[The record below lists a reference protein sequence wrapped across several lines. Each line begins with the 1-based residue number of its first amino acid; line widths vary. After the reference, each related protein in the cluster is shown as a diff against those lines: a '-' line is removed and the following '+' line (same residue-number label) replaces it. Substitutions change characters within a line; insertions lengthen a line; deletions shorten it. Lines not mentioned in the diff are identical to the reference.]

1 MTEIRMR
8 QARAC
13 AAKTDHLPH
22 FMTEKYA
29 CPGYGAA
36 QYYLT
41 QCSEKA
47 AHQMHMESHDTWCMG
62 GAVEPTTV
70 QCGYT
75 VPHVRHGHVGI
86 VSDRYLIRECLGV
99 SYPEVVYEGEAETQY
114 GLVYPDG
121 TVEFLQDCNEED
133 ATEVLKMQRT
143 PGYSLV
149 QRIVSPWEPV
159 PARTERRGF

>member
-13 AAKTDHLPH
+13 VAKTDHWPH

-29 CPGYGAA
+29 CPGYGVG
-36 QYYLT
+36 QHHLT

-47 AHQMHMESHDTWCMG
+47 AHQMHST
-62 GAVEPTTV
+62 A
-70 QCGYT
+70 QCEDE
-75 VPHVRHGHVGI
+75 VPHVGHGHVEI
-86 VSDRYLIRECLGV
+86 VSDRYLIRECPGV
-99 SYPEVVYEGEAETQY
+99 SYDEVAYEGEAETQY
-114 GLVYPDG
+114 GLMYPDG